1 MNKTITFLLIF
12 FFSTNCSLDNA
23 TGFWSKTEKLKATA
37 IANRSDLTPL
47 PSSFKKNSEIFN
59 LQSLPEAM
67 NASFNLFIEAL
78 THQNGTIRNAT
89 LNASLA
95 NREITLSQ
103 FRGKHVLVNFWATW
117 CGPCKIEMPSLEAL
131 YERFKDK
138 NYALLA
144 ISNDMFGANIVKPFV
159 KAHNINFPVLLDQRL
174 KVSNAFGVVSLP
186 TTFMIDPQ
194 GKIIGALFGA
204 EDWATP
210 SNILYFE
217 NLLK

>member
-1 MNKTITFLLIF
+1 MNILIQNKFLKLFNILALLIL
-12 FFSTNCSLDNA
+12 FSVS
-23 TGFWSKTEKLKATA
+23 ATA
-37 IANRSDLTPL
+37 QVKEGENAPNFTL
-47 PSSFKKNSEIFN
+47 KNLDGKEI
-59 LQSLPEAM
+59 SL
-67 NASFNLFIEAL
+67 N
-78 THQNGTIRNAT
+78 
-89 LNASLA
+89 
-95 NREITLSQ
+95 Q
-103 FRGKHVLVNFWATW
+103 FRGKHVLINFWATW

-131 YERFKDK
+131 YERFKDR
-138 NYALLA
+138 NFVLLA

>member
-1 MNKTITFLLIF
+1 MNILIQNKFLKLFTILT
-12 FFSTNCSLDNA
+12 FST
-23 TGFWSKTEKLKATA
+23 
-37 IANRSDLTPL
+37 
-47 PSSFKKNSEIFN
+47 IF
-59 LQSLPEAM
+59 
-67 NASFNLFIEAL
+67 
-78 THQNGTIRNAT
+78 
-89 LNASLA
+89 
-95 NREITLSQ
+95 TLSAAAQVKEGDDAPNFTLKNLDGKEVSLNQ

-131 YERFKDK
+131 YEKFKDK
-138 NYALLA
+138 NFALLA

-159 KAHNINFPVLLDQRL
+159 KAHKINFPVLLDPRL

-194 GKIIGALFGA
+194 GKIIGALFGE
-204 EDWATP
+204 EDWAKP

>member
-1 MNKTITFLLIF
+1 MNILIQNKFLKIFNILALLIL
-12 FFSTNCSLDNA
+12 FSVS
-23 TGFWSKTEKLKATA
+23 ATA
-37 IANRSDLTPL
+37 QVKEGENAPNFTL
-47 PSSFKKNSEIFN
+47 KNLDGKEI
-59 LQSLPEAM
+59 SL
-67 NASFNLFIEAL
+67 N
-78 THQNGTIRNAT
+78 
-89 LNASLA
+89 
-95 NREITLSQ
+95 Q
-103 FRGKHVLVNFWATW
+103 FRGKHVLINFWATW

-131 YERFKDK
+131 YERFKDR
-138 NYALLA
+138 NFVLLA

-174 KVSNAFGVVSLP
+174 KVSNTFGVVSLP

>member
-1 MNKTITFLLIF
+1 MNILIQNKFLKLFNILALLIL
-12 FFSTNCSLDNA
+12 FSVS
-23 TGFWSKTEKLKATA
+23 ATA
-37 IANRSDLTPL
+37 QVKEGENAPNFTL
-47 PSSFKKNSEIFN
+47 KNLDGKEIN
-59 LQSLPEAM
+59 L
-67 NASFNLFIEAL
+67 N
-78 THQNGTIRNAT
+78 
-89 LNASLA
+89 
-95 NREITLSQ
+95 Q
-103 FRGKHVLVNFWATW
+103 FRGKHVLINFWATW

-131 YERFKDK
+131 YERFKDR
-138 NYALLA
+138 NFVLLA

-159 KAHNINFPVLLDQRL
+159 KAHKINFTVLLDQRL

-204 EDWATP
+204 EDWVTP

>member
-1 MNKTITFLLIF
+1 MNILIQNKFLKLFNILALLIL
-12 FFSTNCSLDNA
+12 FSVS
-23 TGFWSKTEKLKATA
+23 ATA
-37 IANRSDLTPL
+37 QVKEGENAPNFSLINLDG
-47 PSSFKKNSEIFN
+47 KEI
-59 LQSLPEAM
+59 SL
-67 NASFNLFIEAL
+67 N
-78 THQNGTIRNAT
+78 
-89 LNASLA
+89 
-95 NREITLSQ
+95 Q
-103 FRGKHVLVNFWATW
+103 FRGKHVLINFWATW

-131 YERFKDK
+131 YERFKDR
-138 NYALLA
+138 NFVLLA

>member
-1 MNKTITFLLIF
+1 MNILIQNKFLKLFNILALLIL
-12 FFSTNCSLDNA
+12 FSVSAKAQVKEGENAPNFTLKNLDGKEISLN
-23 TGFWSKTEKLKATA
+23 
-37 IANRSDLTPL
+37 
-47 PSSFKKNSEIFN
+47 
-59 LQSLPEAM
+59 
-67 NASFNLFIEAL
+67 
-78 THQNGTIRNAT
+78 
-89 LNASLA
+89 
-95 NREITLSQ
+95 Q
-103 FRGKHVLVNFWATW
+103 FRGKHVLINFWATW

-138 NYALLA
+138 NFVLLA

>member
-1 MNKTITFLLIF
+1 MNILIQNKFLKLFNILAF
-12 FFSTNCSLDNA
+12 LTLFSVS
-23 TGFWSKTEKLKATA
+23 ATA
-37 IANRSDLTPL
+37 QVKEGENAPNFTL
-47 PSSFKKNSEIFN
+47 KNLDGKEI
-59 LQSLPEAM
+59 SL
-67 NASFNLFIEAL
+67 N
-78 THQNGTIRNAT
+78 
-89 LNASLA
+89 
-95 NREITLSQ
+95 Q
-103 FRGKHVLVNFWATW
+103 FRGKHVLINFWATW

-131 YERFKDK
+131 YERFKDR
-138 NYALLA
+138 NFVLLA

>member
-1 MNKTITFLLIF
+1 MNILIQNKFLKLFNILALLIL
-12 FFSTNCSLDNA
+12 FSVS
-23 TGFWSKTEKLKATA
+23 ATA
-37 IANRSDLTPL
+37 QVKEGENAPNFTL
-47 PSSFKKNSEIFN
+47 KNLDGKEI
-59 LQSLPEAM
+59 SL
-67 NASFNLFIEAL
+67 N
-78 THQNGTIRNAT
+78 
-89 LNASLA
+89 
-95 NREITLSQ
+95 Q
-103 FRGKHVLVNFWATW
+103 FRGKHVLINFWATW

-138 NYALLA
+138 NFVLLA

>member
-1 MNKTITFLLIF
+1 MNILIQNKFFKLFTILALIIL
-12 FFSTNCSLDNA
+12 FSVS
-23 TGFWSKTEKLKATA
+23 ATA
-37 IANRSDLTPL
+37 QVKEGENAPNFTL
-47 PSSFKKNSEIFN
+47 KNLDGKEIN
-59 LQSLPEAM
+59 L
-67 NASFNLFIEAL
+67 N
-78 THQNGTIRNAT
+78 
-89 LNASLA
+89 
-95 NREITLSQ
+95 Q
-103 FRGKHVLVNFWATW
+103 FRGKHVLINFWATW

-131 YERFKDK
+131 YERFKDR
-138 NYALLA
+138 NFVLLA

>member
-1 MNKTITFLLIF
+1 VNILIQNKFLKLFNILALLIL
-12 FFSTNCSLDNA
+12 FSVS
-23 TGFWSKTEKLKATA
+23 ATA
-37 IANRSDLTPL
+37 QVKEGENAPNFTL
-47 PSSFKKNSEIFN
+47 KNLDGKEIN
-59 LQSLPEAM
+59 L
-67 NASFNLFIEAL
+67 N
-78 THQNGTIRNAT
+78 
-89 LNASLA
+89 
-95 NREITLSQ
+95 Q
-103 FRGKHVLVNFWATW
+103 FRGKHVLINFWATW

-131 YERFKDK
+131 YERFKDR
-138 NYALLA
+138 NFVLLA

>member
-1 MNKTITFLLIF
+1 MNILIQNKFLKLFNILALLIL
-12 FFSTNCSLDNA
+12 FSVSAKAQVKEGENAPNFTLKNLDGKEISLN
-23 TGFWSKTEKLKATA
+23 
-37 IANRSDLTPL
+37 
-47 PSSFKKNSEIFN
+47 
-59 LQSLPEAM
+59 
-67 NASFNLFIEAL
+67 
-78 THQNGTIRNAT
+78 
-89 LNASLA
+89 
-95 NREITLSQ
+95 Q
-103 FRGKHVLVNFWATW
+103 FRGKHVLINFWATW

-131 YERFKDK
+131 YERFKER
-138 NYALLA
+138 NFVLLA

-159 KAHNINFPVLLDQRL
+159 KTHKINFTVLLDQRL

>member
-1 MNKTITFLLIF
+1 MNILIHKKLLKFFTILALPIL
-12 FFSTNCSLDNA
+12 FSIS
-23 TGFWSKTEKLKATA
+23 ATA
-37 IANRSDLTPL
+37 QVKEGEDAPNFTL
-47 PSSFKKNSEIFN
+47 KNLDGKEISLSE
-59 LQSLPEAM
+59 
-67 NASFNLFIEAL
+67 
-78 THQNGTIRNAT
+78 
-89 LNASLA
+89 
-95 NREITLSQ
+95 
-103 FRGKHVLVNFWATW
+103 FRGKHVLINFWATW

-138 NYALLA
+138 NFALLA

-159 KAHNINFPVLLDQRL
+159 KTHKINFPVLLDQRL

-204 EDWATP
+204 EDWVTP

>member
-1 MNKTITFLLIF
+1 MNILIQNKFLKLFNILALLIL
-12 FFSTNCSLDNA
+12 FSVS
-23 TGFWSKTEKLKATA
+23 ATA
-37 IANRSDLTPL
+37 QVKEGENAPNFTL
-47 PSSFKKNSEIFN
+47 KNLDGKEIN
-59 LQSLPEAM
+59 L
-67 NASFNLFIEAL
+67 N
-78 THQNGTIRNAT
+78 
-89 LNASLA
+89 
-95 NREITLSQ
+95 Q
-103 FRGKHVLVNFWATW
+103 FRGKHVLINFWATW

-131 YERFKDK
+131 YERFKDR
-138 NYALLA
+138 NFVLLA

>member
-1 MNKTITFLLIF
+1 MNILIQNKFLKLFNLLALLIL
-12 FFSTNCSLDNA
+12 FSVS
-23 TGFWSKTEKLKATA
+23 ATA
-37 IANRSDLTPL
+37 QVKEGENAPNFTL
-47 PSSFKKNSEIFN
+47 KNLDGKEI
-59 LQSLPEAM
+59 SL
-67 NASFNLFIEAL
+67 N
-78 THQNGTIRNAT
+78 
-89 LNASLA
+89 
-95 NREITLSQ
+95 Q
-103 FRGKHVLVNFWATW
+103 FRGKHVLINFWATW

-131 YERFKDK
+131 YERFKDR
-138 NYALLA
+138 NFVLLA

>member
-1 MNKTITFLLIF
+1 MNILIQNKFLKLFNILALLIL
-12 FFSTNCSLDNA
+12 FSVS
-23 TGFWSKTEKLKATA
+23 ATA
-37 IANRSDLTPL
+37 QVKEGENAPNFTL
-47 PSSFKKNSEIFN
+47 KNLDGKEI
-59 LQSLPEAM
+59 SL
-67 NASFNLFIEAL
+67 N
-78 THQNGTIRNAT
+78 
-89 LNASLA
+89 
-95 NREITLSQ
+95 Q
-103 FRGKHVLVNFWATW
+103 FRGKHVLINFWATW

-131 YERFKDK
+131 YERFKDR
-138 NYALLA
+138 NFVLLA

-174 KVSNAFGVVSLP
+174 KVSNTFGVVSLP